1 VRVALPRTQAWL
13 VVFGFTPDKHSDH
26 IQLTYGLPGVSQRF
40 PRFHKKEL
48 SEWKIESGL
57 LSYYENSTL

>member
-1 VRVALPRTQAWL
+1 VRVALPITQALL
-13 VVFGFTPDKHSDH
+13 VVFGFTPDKHSACTDLACGH
-26 IQLTYGLPGVSQRF
+26 PDVSQRF

-57 LSYYENSTL
+57 LSYY

>member
-1 VRVALPRTQAWL
+1 M
-13 VVFGFTPDKHSDH
+13 VFLAFHS
-26 IQLTYGLPGVSQRF
+26 GSPVS
-40 PRFHKKEL
+40 HKKEL